1 MNSILVVRRDNI
13 GDLVCTTP
21 LFHALRRRFPQA
33 WIGALV
39 NSYNAPVLDRNPH
52 IDRVFVYTKLKHLES
67 GQSKLGALR
76 QRFDDLWALRRRSLD
91 CVVVATPA
99 GAPRTLRLARLL
111 AARRIVSPSPKLI
124 SEMEGRHEV
133 ERVYALATELGIHG
147 PIPPLEVVPDAA
159 LVSHA
164 SQAFDRM
171 RKGAL
176 RVAVQIS
183 ARRPAQRWPPEHFAT
198 LVGHLHAMGA
208 APMLLWA
215 PGPANHPRHPGDDHL
230 AAALVDQLGNKII
243 AYRTS
248 TLPELIGAL
257 AACDAAITSDGG
269 AMHLAAA
276 LRKPIVCFFGDVS
289 PVQWR
294 PWGVPHRVLRAAS
307 GKAADISVDEA
318 LGALGQLMQLS

>member
-33 WIGALV
+33 WIAALV

-52 IDRVFVYTKLKHLES
+52 IDRVFVYTKLKHLER
-67 GQSKLGALR
+67 GQSRLGALR
-76 QRFDDLWALRRRSLD
+76 QRLADLWTLRRRSLD

-111 AARRIVSPSPKLI
+111 AARRIVSPSQQLI

-133 ERVYALATELGIHG
+133 ERVYAMAAELGIQG
-147 PIPPLEVVPDAA
+147 PIPPLEVIPDAS
-159 LVSHA
+159 LVSRA

-171 RKGAL
+171 PKGAL
-176 RVAVQIS
+176 RIAVQIS
-183 ARRPAQRWPPEHFAT
+183 TRRPAQRWPLEHFAE
-198 LVGHLHAMGA
+198 LVRRLHEMGA

-215 PGPANHPRHPGDDHL
+215 PGPGHHPRHPGDDDL
-230 AAALVDQLGNKII
+230 AAALMQQLGDKVI

-276 LRKPIVCFFGDVS
+276 LAKPIVCFFGDVS

-294 PWGVPHRVLRAAS
+294 PWGVPHRALRPAS

-318 LGALGQLMQLS
+318 LAALRELVQLS